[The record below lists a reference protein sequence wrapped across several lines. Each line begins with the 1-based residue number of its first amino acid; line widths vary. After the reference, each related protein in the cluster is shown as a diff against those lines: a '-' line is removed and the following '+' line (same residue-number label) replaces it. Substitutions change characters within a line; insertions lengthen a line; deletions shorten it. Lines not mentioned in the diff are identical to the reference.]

1 MENLISLFTLKQQR
15 IKQLEGT
22 IIAKDKII
30 INLRNKVKQMV
41 VENRQLDQLQDEIYD
56 LKRKNN
62 ELEQEIDNLNKIITG
77 QEDNLEEFKSN
88 MYYKFDEVL
97 EKLKDI
103 KYDTESVYDNLDDCL
118 TELQDYDLSV

>member
-22 IIAKDKII
+22 IIAKEKII